1 MSNFTFRRKSIVAAS
16 AILLSACAGQQV
28 PIPSFPETGVAF
40 GGPTVSIGAPVMVNC
55 PFTRPDGTHFNFETT
70 AELCNQLLLSGG
82 EDEAGTTT
90 QPTPSLAPAAT
101 LSPPVR
107 STLSDGNV
115 PLEPDRVANQLYEDE
130 GFEPF
135 AYRLDE
141 TCHLGMGRVVTL
153 ADCIAVDTARA
164 EAERVL
170 QDSWARLSPVR
181 QDAATVWCYWS
192 ACSTFTKAIEEI
204 HDGVAGDA
212 TAWWK
217 AAIEIYNSELKEI
230 DRDRAF
236 ELAQTMGSGEWE
248 FVGTIQSLNQTP

>member
-1 MSNFTFRRKSIVAAS
+1 MTRFLPA
-16 AILLSACAGQQV
+16 LLLVGCAGQQV
-28 PIPSFPETGVAF
+28 PIPSFPENGMEF
-40 GGPTVSIGAPVMVNC
+40 GGPTVAIGRPTMVHC
-55 PFTRPDGTHFNFETT
+55 PYTRPDGSYATFETE
-70 AELCNQLLLSGG
+70 AHLCNELLSGG
-82 EDEAGTTT
+82 GDEADSTR
-90 QPTPSLAPAAT
+90 PLSPLEPAAPP
-101 LSPPVR
+101 SPPVR